1 MTTDD
6 DTIPDPRDREALKET
21 FSDSMKQTIER
32 ARTAPD
38 RRATEASTRASFEQL
53 PVGTELGRYVIL
65 GLRGAGGMGVV
76 YGAYDP
82 KLDRKVA
89 LKLVRRESDDRE
101 ADARLLREAQAMAKL
116 AHPNVVTVH
125 DAAILGDAVCI
136 EMEYVDGVTLE
147 EWTHGK
153 AWPDVL
159 DVYLQAGRALAAAH
173 EKGLVHRDFKPTNAI
188 VDATGRVRVLD
199 FGLARGVE
207 APSDTSDPDL
217 SEKAATREEIAASPT
232 SLPTL
237 PRTMTGLSAGTPAF
251 MPPEQWRG
259 KPVDGRADQYAFA
272 ASLFDALYGTLP
284 FPTASYASMKSAAAR
299 GSIATRPAGTKVPA
313 FIDRAIV
320 KALAYDPLDRHA
332 SIDALLEAL
341 SRDPAAAG
349 RRRLV
354 AVGAAAIAVV
364 LALAGAR
371 HARTRDASTCVVTD
385 RLDGVW
391 DDAKKASVKAAMTK
405 RGDALA
411 SEAWAKTSATLD
423 AYASSWVTART
434 ATCEEGKKG
443 RVANDA
449 EVGARLV
456 CLDTRL
462 RELRVL
468 TDVLARDSDVVHES
482 TTAASNLS
490 PIADCAVA
498 SKRRSLR
505 PPDDPVLFA
514 KAEAIRGKILE
525 ADSLRSSGRPK
536 LAKPIAA
543 LAVEEARATKLRGI
557 EGLALLVQGRSEHEE
572 GDYKAAAA
580 TLELGAWASE
590 AAGDDETL
598 VTTTTVLAFVTGY
611 RLADAAAGA
620 RWTKH
625 ASAALERYGPSD
637 AHAAELDRIRSS
649 LARQRKDLDE
659 ALKLA
664 ESSLAAN
671 VRARGP
677 NDLRTGHSEMNLAS
691 TYVAMAK
698 LDDAMKHFER
708 SREIFEAA
716 LGPSHPTVAAPLVNE
731 AIVLRRRGDS
741 AGAIAL
747 YDRALAIYLPAQG
760 PNHPDVTLTQ
770 NNRALALAAAG
781 RHEEAQATFEKLL
794 EQRRKTLGNTHPLV
808 ASSLG
813 SLAWS
818 QRKTKRFAEARAS
831 LDEAIAIHEKTGGV
845 ESAAIAFPLLER
857 AELALEEKK
866 PKDALPLA
874 ERALK
879 LREKR
884 LGHEHP
890 DVGSALTM
898 LGRIHHELGD
908 DARAFEE
915 LDRSVALVGKD
926 NPRDRAET
934 EISLARVLRSLN
946 RDPAR
951 ALTLARAAEASYAK
965 DENASKEQLGDVRAF
980 LSANEAWLSSS
991 R

>member
-1 MTTDD
+1 MSDD
-6 DTIPDPRDREALKET
+6 GDTLPDLRDR
-21 FSDSMKQTIER
+21 DSMKETVER
-32 ARTAPD
+32 TRTTPD
-38 RRATEASTRASFEQL
+38 RRATEASTRASFAQL

-65 GLRGAGGMGVV
+65 ELRGAGGMGVV

-89 LKLVRRESDDRE
+89 LKLVRRETDDGE

-147 EWTHGK
+147 QWTHGK
-153 AWPDVL
+153 AWPEIL
-159 DVYLQAGRALAAAH
+159 DVYVQAGRALAAAH

-199 FGLARGVE
+199 FGLARAVE
-207 APSDTSDPDL
+207 IPGDASDPDL
-217 SEKAATREEIAASPT
+217 ADTGRASTTEEIAASPT

-272 ASLFDALYGTLP
+272 ASLFEALYGVLP
-284 FPTASYASMKSAAAR
+284 FPTASYAAMKSAAAR
-299 GSIATRPAGTKVPA
+299 GSIATRPAGSKVPA
-313 FIDRAIV
+313 WIDRAIV
-320 KALAYDPLDRHA
+320 KALAYEPLERHA
-332 SIDALLEAL
+332 SMDALLEAL
-341 SRDPAAAG
+341 SRDPAASS
-349 RRRLV
+349 RRRFV
-354 AVGAAAIAVV
+354 AVGAAAIAIV

-371 HARTRDASTCVVTD
+371 HARTRDANACVLND

-391 DDAKKASVKAAMTK
+391 DDAKKASVKAAITK
-405 RGDALA
+405 HGDAVG

-423 AYASSWVTART
+423 AYASSWLTART

-443 RVANDA
+443 RAASDA

-468 TDVLARDSDVVHES
+468 TDVLARDSDVVHEA

-490 PIADCAVA
+490 PVADCAVA
-498 SKRRSLR
+498 SKRRSPR

-525 ADSLRSSGRPK
+525 ADSLRASGRPK
-536 LAKPIAA
+536 AAKPIAIT
-543 LAVEEARATKLRGI
+543 AVEEARAAHLRGM
-557 EGLALLVQGRSEHEE
+557 EGLALLVQGRAEHEE

-590 AAGDDETL
+590 AGGDDETL

-611 RLADAAAGA
+611 RLADAPAGA

-637 AHAAELDRIRSS
+637 AHAGELDRVRSS
-649 LARQRKDLDE
+649 LARQRKELDE
-659 ALKLA
+659 ARKLA

-671 VRARGP
+671 LRARGP

-747 YDRALAIYLPAQG
+747 YDRALAIYVPAQG
-760 PNHPDVTLTQ
+760 PNHPDVMLTQ

-794 EQRRKTLGNTHPLV
+794 EQRRKTLGSSHPLV

-845 ESAAIAFPLLER
+845 ESAAVAFPLLER

-898 LGRIHHELGD
+898 LGRIHTALGD
-908 DARAFEE
+908 HARAIEE
-915 LDRSVALVGKD
+915 LERSVSMLGKD

-934 EISLARVLRSLN
+934 ELSLARVLRALD

-951 ALTLARAAEASYAK
+951 ALTLARSAETSYAK
-965 DENASKEQLGDVRAF
+965 DENASKEQLAEVRAWIATNEKW
-980 LSANEAWLSSS
+980 LASA
-991 R
+991 RP